1 LKFNLHVSRI
11 FAEPKGPAQGAT
23 LNAQTVIEASGTKA
37 ERTRAAL
44 LSTAEDLFSRQGY
57 AATRLEDVAE
67 ALGLTR
73 AALFY
78 YYGDKQKLYDAMLAE
93 AFGGL
98 AARLEEVLATEGV
111 TVTERIELAVAA
123 WIDAIVARPTLA
135 RLILRFVADG
145 SEQPSQA
152 IFSDN
157 NRLPLRF
164 WALFEQGRRSGE
176 LQPVNDDPF
185 HTASAVIGTTVFY
198 VGALSGLVPH
208 GQFQPMDPQ
217 QVAGHKREALIA
229 TRHLLGIRKGSRRK
243 AVKKK

>member
-1 LKFNLHVSRI
+1 MNIQTAV
-11 FAEPKGPAQGAT
+11 EPSGA
-23 LNAQTVIEASGTKA
+23 KA
-37 ERTRAAL
+37 ERTRAAIL
-44 LSTAEDLFSRQGY
+44 ATAEDLFSRQGY

-98 AARLEEVLATEGV
+98 ASGLEAVLEVPG
-111 TVTERIELAVAA
+111 TVVKRIDMAVAT
-123 WIDAIVARPTLA
+123 WIDAIIARPTLA

-145 SEQPSQA
+145 AEQPSQA

-164 WALFEQGRRSGE
+164 WALFEEGCKSGE
-176 LQPVNDDPF
+176 LTPVNEDPF
-185 HTASAVIGTTVFY
+185 HTASNIIGTTVFY
-198 VGALSGLVPH
+198 VGALSALVPH
-208 GQFQPMDPQ
+208 GRFQPLDPQ
-217 QVAGHKREALIA
+217 QVADHKREALFAI
-229 TRHLLGIRKGSRRK
+229 RHLLGIKPGRRK
-243 AVKKK
+243 AVRKK

>member
-1 LKFNLHVSRI
+1 MNTQIVV
-11 FAEPKGPAQGAT
+11 EP
-23 LNAQTVIEASGTKA
+23 SSTKA
-37 ERTRAAL
+37 ERTRAAIL
-44 LSTAEDLFSRQGY
+44 ATAEDLFSRQGY

-93 AFGGL
+93 AFSGL
-98 AARLEEVLATEGV
+98 ACHLEEVLAAETGSV
-111 TVTERIELAVAA
+111 VERIELAVEA
-123 WIDAIVARPTLA
+123 WIDAIIARPTLA

-145 SEQPSQA
+145 AEQPSQA

-157 NRLPLRF
+157 NRLPMQF

-176 LQPVNDDPF
+176 LKPVNDDPF

-208 GQFQPMDPQ
+208 GQFQPLDPK
-217 QVAGHKREALIA
+217 QVADHKREALFA
-229 TRHLLGIRKGSRRK
+229 TRHLLGIGKGGRRK
-243 AVKKK
+243 AVKKQ

>member
-1 LKFNLHVSRI
+1 M
-11 FAEPKGPAQGAT
+11 T
-23 LNAQTVIEASGTKA
+23 AQTVVEPSSTKA
-37 ERTRAAL
+37 ERTRAAI

-78 YYGDKQKLYDAMLAE
+78 YYGDKQKLYDAMLAD

-98 AARLEEVLATEGV
+98 ASKLEVVLAAEKN
-111 TVTERIELAVAA
+111 TVVERIEMAVEA
-123 WIDAIVARPTLA
+123 WIDTIIARPTLA

-145 SEQPSQA
+145 TEQPSQA

-157 NRLPLRF
+157 NRLPMRF
-164 WALFEQGRRSGE
+164 WALFEQGRKSGD
-176 LQPVNDDPF
+176 LNPVNDDPF

-208 GQFQPMDPQ
+208 GQFQPLDPQ
-217 QVAGHKREALIA
+217 QVAGHKREVLLA
-229 TRHLLGIRKGSRRK
+229 TRHLLGISKDSRRK
-243 AVKKK
+243 AAKK

>member
-1 LKFNLHVSRI
+1 M
-11 FAEPKGPAQGAT
+11 
-23 LNAQTVIEASGTKA
+23 NAQTLIEPGGTKA
-37 ERTRAAL
+37 ERTRAAI
-44 LSTAEDLFSRQGY
+44 LSTAEDLFARQGY

-78 YYGDKQKLYDAMLAE
+78 YYGDKQKLYDAMLAD
-93 AFGGL
+93 AFSGL
-98 AARLEEVLATEGV
+98 ASKLGEVLAAGECSV
-111 TVTERIELAVAA
+111 VERIEMGVEA

-145 SEQPSQA
+145 AEQPSQA

-157 NRLPLRF
+157 NQLPMRF
-164 WALFEQGRRSGE
+164 WALFEQGRKSGE
-176 LQPVNDDPF
+176 LNPVNDDPF

-208 GQFQPMDPQ
+208 GQFQPLEPKQIAD
-217 QVAGHKREALIA
+217 HKREALIA
-229 TRHLLGIRKGSRRK
+229 TRHLLGISKSGRRK
-243 AVKKK
+243 ASKKQ